1 MYVPIVAL
9 KHDWDWTILSERMCM
24 KDVVAYH
31 VHAPLQWD
39 IVGGISLSDVL
50 KNPDLPWHYSSLAA
64 RLDLHQNSSIAYQIN
79 HGHRT

>member
-1 MYVPIVAL
+1 
-9 KHDWDWTILSERMCM
+9 M

-31 VHAPLQWD
+31 EVHAPLQWD
-39 IVGGISLSDVL
+39 ILSVNISLSDVL